1 MALEVVGAGFG
12 RTGTLSLKFALEKLG
27 FERCYHMMELMSHPE
42 HAAQW
47 LAASR
52 DETVD
57 WDALFEGY
65 RAAVDWPASAHWKTL
80 AARHPDS
87 KVVLST
93 REPGS
98 WYESVR
104 NTIHRF
110 SAAGLDSDDPGER
123 ARAEWAHEIIWR
135 KIFDG
140 RLDDREHCIAIFRAH
155 EEEVKATIPAERLLV
170 FEARDGWGPLCE
182 FLGCTRPEEDY
193 PRVNTTAEFLSRWE
207 QPLER

>member
-1 MALEVVGAGFG
+1 
-12 RTGTLSLKFALEKLG
+12 
-27 FERCYHMMELMSHPE
+27 MMELMGHPE

-52 DETVD
+52 GDPID
-57 WDALFEGY
+57 WDALFTGY
-65 RAAVDWPASAHWKTL
+65 RAAVDWPASAHWKAL
-80 AARHPDS
+80 AARYPQS

-93 REPGS
+93 RDPGR

-110 SAAGLDSDDPGER
+110 SAAGLESDDAAER

-135 KIFDG
+135 RIFDG
-140 RLDDREHCIAIFRAH
+140 RLEDREHCIAVFRAH
-155 EEEVKATIPAERLLV
+155 EEEVQATIPAERLLV

-182 FLGCTRPEEDY
+182 FLGRPDPGEDY
-193 PRVNTTAEFLSRWE
+193 PRVNTTEEFLSRWE
-207 QPLER
+207 RPEEA